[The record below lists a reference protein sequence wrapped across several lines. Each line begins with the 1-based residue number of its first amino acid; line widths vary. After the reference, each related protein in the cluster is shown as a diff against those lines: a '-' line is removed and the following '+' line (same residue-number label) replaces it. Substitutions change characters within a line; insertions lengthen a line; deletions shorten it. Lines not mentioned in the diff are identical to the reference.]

1 MTAAGRRVPAMAV
14 QPDKRA
20 WAAQVA
26 EWGGTL
32 TERYRL
38 VEWTLQAP
46 QRDTNP
52 SSYFLRRDRPGFPN
66 GTGVSRNPHDGWTIY
81 DGDAK
86 YSSRRGPEDCLRWW
100 VDRQAQK

>member
-1 MTAAGRRVPAMAV
+1 MAV

-32 TERYRL
+32 MERHRIG
-38 VEWTLQAP
+38 EWTLQAP
-46 QRDTNP
+46 ERDVRP
-52 SSYFLRRDRPGFPN
+52 WSYQVRRDRPGFPN
-66 GTGVSRNPHDGWTIY
+66 GCTVTRNPHDGWTIY

-86 YSSRRGPEDCLRWW
+86 YSSHSSPVDCLRWW
-100 VDRQAQK
+100 VSRQP